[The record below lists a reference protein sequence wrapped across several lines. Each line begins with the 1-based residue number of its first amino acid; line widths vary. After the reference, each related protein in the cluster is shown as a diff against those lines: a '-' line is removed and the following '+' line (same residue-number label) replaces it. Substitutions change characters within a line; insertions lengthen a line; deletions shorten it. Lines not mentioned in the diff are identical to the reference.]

1 MWSCFHKENLGRI
14 TSDAKDRRKN
24 QFHSLKCIH
33 PLQIDSHVSYVL
45 VDFYASEESDQSV
58 NMNKAAE
65 LGAKQMIEFQ
75 DDLMSAFK
83 KPLTTNV
90 ELIISTKDKQT
101 KRKVNKDEY
110 NIDLLLARALLLRYR
125 TCSNLTISGIRGCKI
140 SQE

>member
-1 MWSCFHKENLGRI
+1 M
-14 TSDAKDRRKN
+14 
-24 QFHSLKCIH
+24 
-33 PLQIDSHVSYVL
+33 SYVL

-90 ELIISTKDKQT
+90 ELITSTKDKHT

-125 TCSNLTISGIRGCKI
+125 TCSNLTISGIRRCKI